1 MIFSLKPSAKVAN
14 RQRTLP
20 MKILSGPLRAKKKL
34 SQNVR
39 FLYSKRSAKPHD
51 SNEANSKLIGVQG
64 AEMSSKTF

>member
-34 SQNVR
+34 LQNVGL
-39 FLYSKRSAKPHD
+39 LYSKRSAKPHD
-51 SNEANSKLIGVQG
+51 SNEANGKLIR
-64 AEMSSKTF
+64 SSGG